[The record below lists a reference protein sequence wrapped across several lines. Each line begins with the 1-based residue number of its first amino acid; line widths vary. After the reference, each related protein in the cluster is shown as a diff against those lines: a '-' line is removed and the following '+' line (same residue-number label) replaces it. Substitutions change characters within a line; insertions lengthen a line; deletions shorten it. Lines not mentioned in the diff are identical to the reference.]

1 MLTLNIDILSAMYK
15 TRKSSEQPLILKQT
29 LNNCFAKFEKNNNNV
44 MLPDV
49 KFHDLSFILND
60 KGSLQH
66 CQFIFTFALR
76 VFKRMVSQV
85 LSEYQQKGEV

>member
-1 MLTLNIDILSAMYK
+1 
-15 TRKSSEQPLILKQT
+15 
-29 LNNCFAKFEKNNNNV
+29 

-60 KGSLQH
+60 KGSLEH

-85 LSEYQQKGEV
+85 LSEYQQKARYKKRWLLLHRLNQLIYIMFPRNTEFYQKGFEDFK